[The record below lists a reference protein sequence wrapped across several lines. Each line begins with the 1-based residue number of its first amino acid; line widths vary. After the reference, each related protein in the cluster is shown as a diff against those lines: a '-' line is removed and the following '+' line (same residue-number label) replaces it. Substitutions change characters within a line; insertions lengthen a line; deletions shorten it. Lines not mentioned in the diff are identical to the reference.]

1 MFIIKK
7 YIIFIFFLNLFAFN
21 LNKIDIVHGIN
32 NLDKKKNLILIN
44 QTNKNDVI
52 NILGPVLI
60 NNKEERRWTYFEVR
74 ETKSKL
80 GKRDIYVNNYLEIY
94 FDKYGIVKK
103 KDFFDLNSMKKIS
116 FSKDKIQ
123 SLGKKDTLSEN
134 LLNST
139 RKRLESARKKFD

>member
-1 MFIIKK
+1 M
-7 YIIFIFFLNLFAFN
+7 
-21 LNKIDIVHGIN
+21 
-32 NLDKKKNLILIN
+32 
-44 QTNKNDVI
+44 
-52 NILGPVLI
+52 I

>member
-7 YIIFIFFLNLFAFN
+7 YIIFIFFLNLFACN

-123 SLGKKDTLSEN
+123 SLGKKDTLSES

>member
-123 SLGKKDTLSEN
+123 SLGKKDTLSES